1 MSSLFLR
8 LRRFYGLLKTYG
20 FSYKCPLCHW
30 RARRFY
36 AAGFDLPVLAQMKI
50 IGAGRRENVRCPRC
64 NSSSRERFIYIFLT
78 REHSRFGQGRIL
90 HIAPERKLQEILLKA
105 YGANNYFSLDIESSR
120 AKIKA
125 DVQNI
130 PFGDSEFETIVCSHV
145 LEHVPDDLKAMRE
158 FFRVLKP
165 GGVLVVAVPFS
176 PTIAETFED
185 PSVTAP
191 TDRERIFGQS
201 DHVRIYGTD
210 FKSRLEKSGFAVSE
224 ALPTSIATPEEIQ
237 YYALN
242 LTEPLFIARKKS

>member
-1 MSSLFLR
+1 M
-8 LRRFYGLLKTYG
+8 
-20 FSYKCPLCHW
+20 
-30 RARRFY
+30 
-36 AAGFDLPVLAQMKI
+36 
-50 IGAGRRENVRCPRC
+50 
-64 NSSSRERFIYIFLT
+64 
-78 REHSRFGQGRIL
+78 
-90 HIAPERKLQEILLKA
+90 KA